1 MTVAAFIK
9 DPNAIEDY
17 SITWTKHLAASETIA
32 TSTFTVPTGL
42 TKVSE
47 SNTTTQS
54 IVQLSGGT
62 LHVEYLVINHVTTNQ
77 GRQFDQ
83 TVIVRIEET

>member
-1 MTVAAFIK
+1 MAVAAFIK
-9 DPNAIEDY
+9 DPNAVEDFA
-17 SITWTKHLAASETIA
+17 INWADHFATGETIA

-47 SNTTTQS
+47 SNTTTKA
-54 IVQLSGGT
+54 IVQLSSGT
-62 LHVEYLVINHVTTNQ
+62 LHVEYLVVNHISTNQ
-77 GRQFDQ
+77 GREFDQ